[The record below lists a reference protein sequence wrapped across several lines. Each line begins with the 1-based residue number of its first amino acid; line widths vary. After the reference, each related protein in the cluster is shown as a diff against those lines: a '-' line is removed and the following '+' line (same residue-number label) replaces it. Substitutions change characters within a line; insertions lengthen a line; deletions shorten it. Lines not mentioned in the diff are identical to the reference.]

1 MNNNHIHQWARKSGI
16 NIRKSNGNL
25 PSIIDP
31 KIEMALKKFADY
43 ASKYERD
50 RCAKICDRMAKDKKF
65 VDVANETARQLAVKI
80 RTVRLG

>member
-1 MNNNHIHQWARKSGI
+1 MF
-16 NIRKSNGNL
+16 
-25 PSIIDP
+25 
-31 KIEMALKKFADY
+31 KKFAEY
-43 ASKYERD
+43 SILYERD